1 MQNSTFLKSSFNLN
15 GTFVQ
20 MLHFQPN
27 FTRKPVSIRYEI
39 SGTDGLVHEGELKIT
54 ESNSK
59 KQIITF
65 ECKLDETYFCK
76 VTGYFNEAK
85 NAMQTIRLFYKVE
98 NDTDDV
104 VMKSDGQKFG
114 SEGQKFGSEGQK
126 FGFRK
131 VDENEDDE
139 SELPEDEEEE
149 NDDPENDDDED
160 EEEDDEN
167 MTLEMRV
174 KQLQK
179 FSNYFSDEE

>member
-54 ESNSK
+54 ESNSR

-76 VTGYFNEAK
+76 VTGYFTESK
-85 NAMQTIRLFYKVE
+85 NASQTIRLFYKVE

-104 VMKSDGQKFG
+104 VMKS
-114 SEGQKFGSEGQK
+114 EGQKSD
-126 FGFRK
+126 FRK
-131 VDENEDDE
+131 VNNEEDNDDDK
-139 SELPEDEEEE
+139 SELPEDEEE
-149 NDDPENDDDED
+149 PEED
-160 EEEDDEN
+160 EEDDDDADDEG

-174 KQLQK
+174 EQLKK

>member
-27 FTRKPVSIRYEI
+27 FTRKPVYIRYEI
-39 SGTDGLVHEGELKIT
+39 SGTDGLIHEGELKIT

-98 NDTDDV
+98 NDTDDIV
-104 VMKSDGQKFG
+104 VKSDSQRC
-114 SEGQKFGSEGQK
+114 
-126 FGFRK
+126 GFRK
-131 VDENEDDE
+131 VDKND
-139 SELPEDEEEE
+139 SEIPDHEE
-149 NDDPENDDDED
+149 DDED
-160 EEEDDEN
+160 EDAEIEEPEEDDEN

-174 KQLQK
+174 NQLQK
-179 FSNYFSDEE
+179 FNNYFSDEE

>member
-1 MQNSTFLKSSFNLN
+1 MQNNGTFLKSSFNLN

-20 MLHFQPN
+20 MLHFQPI
-27 FTRKPVSIRYEI
+27 FTGKPAYFRYEI

-76 VTGYFNEAK
+76 VTGYFNESKRAI
-85 NAMQTIRLFYKVE
+85 QTIRLFYKVE
-98 NDTDDV
+98 NDTDDIV
-104 VMKSDGQKFG
+104 VKSDI
-114 SEGQKFGSEGQK
+114 QK
-126 FGFRK
+126 FGFQK
-131 VDENEDDE
+131 VHENESQLSEPEDEDEDEDDAEEKEDDE
-139 SELPEDEEEE
+139 
-149 NDDPENDDDED
+149 DDED
-160 EEEDDEN
+160 DEEN

-179 FSNYFSDEE
+179 FSNYFSDNE

>member
-1 MQNSTFLKSSFNLN
+1 MIDKDYKMQNNATFLKSSFNLN

-39 SGTDGLVHEGELKIT
+39 SGTDGLVQEGELKIT

-76 VTGYFNEAK
+76 VTGFFTESK

-98 NDTDDV
+98 NDTDDIV
-104 VMKSDGQKFG
+104 VK
-114 SEGQKFGSEGQK
+114 SEGQK

-131 VDENEDDE
+131 VNDDE
-139 SELPEDEEEE
+139 SELPEEEEPE
-149 NDDPENDDDED
+149 DEDDDDDDDED
-160 EEEDDEN
+160 DEDDEG

-174 KQLQK
+174 EQLK
-179 FSNYFSDEE
+179 KLEFSNYFSDEE

>member
-1 MQNSTFLKSSFNLN
+1 MQNILKSSFNLN

-20 MLHFQPN
+20 MLHLQPS

-39 SGTDGLVHEGELKIT
+39 SGTDGLVHEGELKIF

-65 ECKLDETYFCK
+65 ECKLDETYFFK
-76 VTGYFNEAK
+76 VTGFFTESK
-85 NAMQTIRLFYKVE
+85 NAMQTIRLFYRVE
-98 NDTDDV
+98 NDTDDIIV
-104 VMKSDGQKFG
+104 K
-114 SEGQKFGSEGQK
+114 SEGQK

-131 VDENEDDE
+131 VIDDE
-139 SELPEDEEEE
+139 SELPEEE
-149 NDDPENDDDED
+149 PEDAEDADNDDDDDDNDNDDNDDNDD
-160 EEEDDEN
+160 EE

-174 KQLQK
+174 EQLKKLQ

>member
-98 NDTDDV
+98 NNTDDV
-104 VMKSDGQKFG
+104 VVKSD
-114 SEGQKFGSEGQK
+114 SQK

-131 VDENEDDE
+131 IDENKDNE
-139 SELPEDEEEE
+139 SGLSEDEEDKDEE
-149 NDDPENDDDED
+149 IEEPEEDD
-160 EEEDDEN
+160 EEDDEN

-174 KQLQK
+174 RQLQK
-179 FSNYFSDEE
+179 FNNYFSDEE

>member
-1 MQNSTFLKSSFNLN
+1 MSNNATFLKSSFNLN

-76 VTGYFNEAK
+76 VTGYFTESK

-98 NDTDDV
+98 NDTDDIIV
-104 VMKSDGQKFG
+104 KS
-114 SEGQKFGSEGQK
+114 ERQK

-131 VDENEDDE
+131 LNDDE
-139 SELPEDEEEE
+139 SELPEEEELE
-149 NDDPENDDDED
+149 DEDVEDVEDEDEDDED
-160 EEEDDEN
+160 EDDEGI
-167 MTLEMRV
+167 TLEMRV
-174 KQLQK
+174 EQLKK
-179 FSNYFSDEE
+179 FSNYFSGEE

>member
-1 MQNSTFLKSSFNLN
+1 MQNNAIFLKSSFNLN

-76 VTGYFNEAK
+76 VTGFFTESK

-98 NDTDDV
+98 NDTDDIIV
-104 VMKSDGQKFG
+104 KS
-114 SEGQKFGSEGQK
+114 EVQK

-131 VDENEDDE
+131 VNYDE
-139 SELPEDEEEE
+139 SELPEEEE
-149 NDDPENDDDED
+149 PEDEDVEDEDEDDED
-160 EEEDDEN
+160 DEGI
-167 MTLEMRV
+167 TLEMRV
-174 KQLQK
+174 EQLKK
-179 FSNYFSDEE
+179 FSNYFSGEE